1 MGRGVRNAGKT
12 NSDCG
17 EVTSMTQL
25 GNLTG
30 KTFASISGTYR
41 IVRDTK
47 PAERD
52 YQNGDERAIEYVDG
66 RLAGETIEQVFE
78 GPSSTGGWIDV

>member
-1 MGRGVRNAGKT
+1 
-12 NSDCG
+12 
-17 EVTSMTQL
+17 MTQL

-41 IVRDTK
+41 ILRDTK

-52 YQNGDERAIEYVDG
+52 YQNGDERTIEYVDG
-66 RLAGETIEQVFE
+66 QLAGETIEQVFA
-78 GPSSTGGWIDV
+78 GSSSTGGWIDV